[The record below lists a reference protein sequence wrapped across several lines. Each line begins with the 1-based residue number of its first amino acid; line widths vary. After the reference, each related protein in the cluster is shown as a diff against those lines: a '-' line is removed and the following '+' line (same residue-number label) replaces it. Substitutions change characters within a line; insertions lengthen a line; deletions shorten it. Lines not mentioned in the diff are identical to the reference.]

1 MTVTDLIQELQSLS
15 KEALSATVVS
25 YDAGHKYPIVGV
37 ATQHNK
43 QGEIE
48 VVLD

>member
-1 MTVTDLIQELQSLS
+1 MTVADLIQELQSLS
-15 KEALSATVVS
+15 EEALNATVVS
-25 YDAGHKYPIVGV
+25 YDSGHKCPIIGV
-37 ATQHNK
+37 ATQYNK